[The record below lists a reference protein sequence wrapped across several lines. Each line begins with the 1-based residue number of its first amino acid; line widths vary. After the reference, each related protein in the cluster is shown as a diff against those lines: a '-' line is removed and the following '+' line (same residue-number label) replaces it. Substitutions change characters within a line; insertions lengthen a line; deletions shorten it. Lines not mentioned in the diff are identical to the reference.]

1 MKLEG
6 NLFNFGLLLTT
17 QSKSSFMIFFAKYQ
31 GRVLEPI
38 YIVSPLLN
46 PKD

>member
-1 MKLEG
+1 
-6 NLFNFGLLLTT
+6 
-17 QSKSSFMIFFAKYQ
+17 MIVFAKYK
-31 GRVLEPI
+31 GRVLEPFLLVFDKPI